1 MTNLSAKNTFNRIKF
16 LVPGAAI
23 AVIAIVG
30 LIASSIPSNAE
41 TPVGLGS
48 TSNFAVLAGSGI
60 TNTGPTTIS
69 GTAGGDM
76 GSSPTGTFTGDTLVT
91 TTGTKYTAVDSVVT
105 AAQTALTTAYN
116 DAAGR
121 TSTATVSADLGGQTL
136 VSGVYTSASS
146 LALTGNLVLD
156 GAGDPNAVFIFQ
168 AGSTLTTASA
178 SSISFINGAQ
188 ACNVFWQVGSSA
200 TFGTSSSFAGHVFA
214 LTSITATTGAT
225 FDGQLLARNGAV
237 TLDTNTIT
245 NNVCAAAPTPT
256 VTATETATPTPVVT
270 PTETATPTPVVT
282 PTETATPT
290 ATPTPVVTPT
300 ETATPTPVVT
310 PTETATPT
318 PTVSETP
325 TPVVTPTDSAT
336 PTPVATTEAGGQLPN
351 TETPWLYVLFAGIA
365 LMAGG
370 GVFMILR
377 RKRF

>member
-30 LIASSIPSNAE
+30 LIASGIPSNAE

-200 TFGTSSSFAGHVFA
+200 TFGTSSTFAGHVFA

-256 VTATETATPTPVVT
+256 VTATDTATP
-270 PTETATPTPVVT
+270 
-282 PTETATPT
+282 
-290 ATPTPVVTPT
+290 TPTPVVTPT

-318 PTVSETP
+318 PTVSDTP
-325 TPVVTPTDSAT
+325 TPVVTPTDTAT

-370 GVFMILR
+370 AVLMVLR

>member
-1 MTNLSAKNTFNRIKF
+1 MTNLSAKNTLNRIKF

-23 AVIAIVG
+23 AIIAIIG
-30 LIASSIPSNAE
+30 LIAGGVASNAE

-48 TSNFAVLAGSGI
+48 TTNFAVLAGSGI
-60 TNTGPTTIS
+60 TNTGPTTVS
-69 GTAGGDM
+69 GSAGGDI

-121 TSTATVSADLGGQTL
+121 TSTGTVSADLGGQTL

-178 SSISFINGAQ
+178 SSVSFINGAQ

-200 TFGTSSSFAGHVFA
+200 TFGTSSSFAGHVLA

-225 FDGQLLARNGAV
+225 FNGQLLARNGAV

-270 PTETATPTPVVT
+270 PTD
-282 PTETATPT
+282 
-290 ATPTPVVTPT
+290 
-300 ETATPTPVVT
+300 
-310 PTETATPT
+310 TATPT

-325 TPVVTPTDSAT
+325 TPVVTPTESVT

-351 TETPWLYVLFAGIA
+351 TETPWLYVLFAGLA
-365 LMAGG
+365 LMAAG
-370 GVFMILR
+370 GVFMVLR